1 MKTADCTIL
10 MVPGRYEPGDEHWQT
25 RWQSRLSTA
34 RRVGVNGVTA
44 TGPVRVDDIVDAVRG
59 HQRPVIMIAHSFGVV
74 ASVIAAHALF
84 KPDGRERTASALKG
98 LFLVA
103 PAGSRSVLESDD
115 VDHALAHP
123 PLTHLPVPS
132 VVIASR
138 NDPHCPFLEAE
149 EWAHAWGA
157 SFVDA
162 GDSGHIDVASGHGP
176 WPEGLMRFAGFL
188 QTL

>member
-10 MVPGRYEPGDEHWQT
+10 MVPGRYETGEEHWQT
-25 RWQSRLSTA
+25 RWQNRLSTA
-34 RRVGVNGVTA
+34 RRVGGNSGQGSGCVGVKQ
-44 TGPVRVDDIVDAVRG
+44 IVEAVRRDD
-59 HQRPVIMIAHSFGVV
+59 RPVILVAHSFGVV
-74 ASVIAAHALF
+74 AAVFAAHELA
-84 KPDGRERTASALKG
+84 KGEAGKRGQSALRG

-123 PLTHLPVPS
+123 PLARLPVPS
-132 VVIASR
+132 VLIASR
-138 NDPHCPFLEAE
+138 TDPHCPFLEAE

-162 GDSGHIDVASGHGP
+162 GDSGHINVASGHGP